1 MYNEEY
7 LVQVEEAIKKLQ
19 NGERVVS
26 IAYGDHVV
34 RYAEVQINDLLNL
47 RQRIKAELKIVG
59 MKPKRKIGNVQKSV
73 SSRIFSSTQFSIY
86 LERKYQVET

>member
-7 LVQVEEAIKKLQ
+7 LVQIEEAIKKLQ

-34 RYAEVQINDLLNL
+34 RYAEVQINDLLSL
-47 RQRIKAELKIVG
+47 RQRIKAELKVAG
-59 MKPKRKIGNVQKSV
+59 VKPKRKIV
-73 SSRIFSSTQFSIY
+73 FSTSKGII
-86 LERKYQVET
+86 

>member
-7 LVQVEEAIKKLQ
+7 LFQVEQAIKKLQ
-19 NGERVVS
+19 SGERVVS

-47 RQRIKAELKIVG
+47 RQRIKAELKVEG
-59 MKPKRKIGNVQKSV
+59 QKPKRKIV
-73 SSRIFSSTQFSIY
+73 ISTN
-86 LERKYQVET
+86 KGVV

>member
-47 RQRIKAELKIVG
+47 RQRIKAELKVAG
-59 MKPKRKIGNVQKSV
+59 VKPKRKIV
-73 SSRIFSSTQFSIY
+73 FSTSNGII
-86 LERKYQVET
+86 

>member
-7 LVQVEEAIKKLQ
+7 LIQVEEAIKKLQ

-34 RYAEVQINDLLNL
+34 RYAEVQINDLLSL
-47 RQRIKAELKIVG
+47 RQLIKAELKVAG
-59 MKPKRKIGNVQKSV
+59 VKRKIV
-73 SSRIFSSTQFSIY
+73 FSTSKGID
-86 LERKYQVET
+86 KIM

>member
-7 LVQVEEAIKKLQ
+7 LFQVEETIKKLQ

-34 RYAEVQINDLLNL
+34 RYGEVQINDLLNL
-47 RQRIKAELKIVG
+47 RRRIKAELKVAG
-59 MKPKRKIGNVQKSV
+59 MKPKRKIV
-73 SSRIFSSTQFSIY
+73 FSTSKGID
-86 LERKYQVET
+86 KIM